1 MDKFILLVKLEFLVA
16 FVLIIFLGLVIGATN
31 FDVSV
36 IIIIAAIL
44 AFILGRF
51 DGIRNERIRQVRADE
66 KEKEVKP

>member
-16 FVLIIFLGLVIGATN
+16 FVLILFLGFVIFTAN
-31 FDVSV
+31 FNVSAVV
-36 IIIIAAIL
+36 IIAVIL

-66 KEKEVKP
+66 KKEEDR